1 MHLLIA
7 HVLVEHADDGGRMK
21 IGDVVLHMAE
31 SLYVLVQGFA
41 VSLRD
46 HVQVTCLSR
55 SYVAA
60 CEGTNKLVAQVRPR
74 SNRIYRQM
82 HQP

>member
-31 SLYVLVQGFA
+31 SLYVPAQAFA
-41 VSLRD
+41 VPLRD
-46 HVQVTCLSR
+46 HMQIACLAR
-55 SYVAA
+55 SYVATR
-60 CEGTNKLVAQVRPR
+60 EGTNKLVAQIGPIGDGV
-74 SNRIYRQM
+74 YRQM